1 MRQPW
6 IVPVKWITRKEAM
19 ELYPPYVKTSDT
31 SKAAAKELSPKKCAM
46 DRQAIMDALRAS
58 PLGLTDWEIHAITKI
73 DESSCRP
80 RRIDLVRQ
88 KRVYDSG
95 RRGITPSGRKAVIWV
110 ALRVDK

>member
-31 SKAAAKELSPKKCAM
+31 SKAAAKELSPKKSAM
-46 DRQAIMDALRAS
+46 DRQAILGALRAC
-58 PLGLTDWEIHAITKI
+58 PLGLTDWELHEITGI
-73 DESSCRP
+73 EESSCRP
-80 RRIDLVRQ
+80 RRIDLVRA
-88 KRVYDSG
+88 KLVYDSG

-110 ALRVDK
+110 ALKGDK